1 MASWLIPATHLTPTQ
16 LEAVE
21 SPTRKH
27 RIILGPPG
35 SGKTQVMLHRAQ
47 HLQRRGL
54 RKYHL
59 VTFNN
64 TLKDYISDAVNYLG
78 IEPEAVSTAD
88 QLFRAIYQQHINR
101 RIPWNKETRTP
112 DFTRIRAELLQALQE
127 HRIPAPLYD
136 FALVDEAQDLTA
148 TTLRIISLLAKH
160 VTVFMDGK
168 QRLYGE
174 GTTESEAA
182 QALGVTER
190 RMHLLEAYR
199 VSPYLAT
206 LASTFITDPEE
217 QRTFRKQVRTE
228 QLERQTPV
236 LFLADDAAGEAARLT
251 QVVASRVGQ
260 GERVAVLFP
269 TVRQV
274 RGFSNAFTEAGIPCE
289 VSHPGNHLPALDFRS
304 DLPKLMTYQAA
315 KGMTFDSVCLPRLI
329 PRYFTNMQVQQM
341 MFVGLTRATRW
352 AFLSTV
358 KDRHLPELNP
368 FLAGTPEIAVQ
379 VQEVQ
384 SSTSSQPAPP
394 DEDEEMSLFY

>member
-1 MASWLIPATHLTPTQ
+1 M
-16 LEAVE
+16 E

-47 HLQRRGL
+47 HLQRLGL

-59 VTFNN
+59 FTFNN
-64 TLKDYISDAVNYLG
+64 TLKDYISDAVKFLDL
-78 IEPEAVSTAD
+78 EPEAVSTAD
-88 QLFRAIYQQHINR
+88 QLFHALYLQHINR
-101 RIPWNKETRTP
+101 RILWNKETKTP
-112 DFTRIRAELLQALQE
+112 DFSRVRAELLQALQDQ
-127 HRIPAPLYD
+127 RIPAPMYD

-168 QRLYGE
+168 QQLYGE
-174 GTTESEAA
+174 GTTEREAA

-206 LASTFITDPEE
+206 LASTFIMDPDE

-236 LFLADDAAGEAARLT
+236 LFLADDAAGETARLT

-274 RGFSNAFTEAGIPCE
+274 RGFSNAFKEAGIPFE
-289 VSHPGNHLPALDFRS
+289 VSHPGGNLPALDFRS

-315 KGMTFDSVCLPRLI
+315 KGMTFDSVFLPRLI

-358 KDRHLPELNP
+358 KDRHLPELSSL
-368 FLAGTPEIAVQ
+368 LAGTAELAVQ
-379 VQEVQ
+379 FQEAKPA
-384 SSTSSQPAPP
+384 TPSQPAPH